1 MPRSASSPRTDGML
15 ASVPQPNRPTTV
27 TRVNDVDFSPAA
39 PDVAPLLDLTD
50 PQVVAD
56 PYAALA
62 ACRSTAPVGW
72 HGALGMYVA
81 TSHAACN
88 AVLRDRAL
96 GRIFQ
101 ERAPEADWDTFNW
114 LHADS
119 ILDSEPPKHTRLRRL
134 IAGAFGRGHVQRLAP
149 RIEELAAGLVQ
160 DCAATVSES
169 GSVDVIE
176 GLAEPLPVLVIA
188 ELLGVPEAD
197 RHLLRPWSQ
206 AIVRM
211 YEMTRTPHEEAEAQR
226 ASREFAAYV
235 EDLAADRARHPG
247 EDLLSD
253 LVAAR
258 DGSDRLSHRELVATA
273 VLLLNAGH
281 EATVNGFGNGMGSW
295 LPSAAYHRYA
305 GSRPPAGADLGLDIG
320 LLVEEMLR
328 HDSPSQLF
336 ERTATQD
343 CVVEGVHVRAGDRVA
358 VLLGAAN
365 RDPLVFEAP
374 DEFRPDRDPNPQ
386 LSFGAGIHFC
396 VGAPLARLELS
407 TSLTAVMRRWPQ
419 LHVVRAT
426 RRPTFVLRGYEQLI
440 VASGLATGSG
450 PTSD

>member
-1 MPRSASSPRTDGML
+1 M
-15 ASVPQPNRPTTV
+15 PTT
-27 TRVNDVDFSPAA
+27 PAA
-39 PDVAPLLDLTD
+39 PDVAAVLDLSAPEVLD
-50 PQVVAD
+50 D
-56 PYAALA
+56 PYPALA
-62 ACRSTAPVGW
+62 AARANAPVGW
-72 HGALGMYVA
+72 HSGLECYLV
-81 TSHAACN
+81 TSHAGCN
-88 AVLRDRAL
+88 AVLRDRSL
-96 GRIFQ
+96 GRIFRDR
-101 ERAPEADWDTFNW
+101 EPESEWGTFNW

-134 IAGAFGRGHVQRLAP
+134 IAGAFGRGHVARLGP
-149 RIEELAAGLVQ
+149 RIAELTSTLLD
-160 DCAATVSES
+160 DCAARIEAD
-169 GSVDVIE
+169 GEVDLIE
-176 GLAEPLPVLVIA
+176 HLAEPLPVLVIA
-188 ELLGVPEAD
+188 ELLGFPEED
-197 RHLLRPWSQ
+197 VHLLRPWSQ

-211 YEMTRTPHEEAEAQR
+211 YEMTRTREDDLAAQQ
-226 ASREFAAYV
+226 ACGEFAAYV
-235 EDLAADRARHPG
+235 QELATHRAAHPG

-258 DGSDRLSHRELVATA
+258 DGYDRLSNRELVATA

-295 LPSAAYHRYA
+295 LPSPSYRRYA
-305 GSRPPAGADLGLDIG
+305 LSRPSVGLSEGPSESPSEGGGDLGLDIA

-343 CVVEGVHVRAGDRVA
+343 TVIEGVSLRAGDRVA

-365 RDPLVFEAP
+365 RDPLVFDAP
-374 DEFRPDRDPNPQ
+374 DDFRPDRDPNPQ

-426 RRPTFVLRGYEQLI
+426 RRPTFVLRGYEHLV
-440 VASGLATGSG
+440 VAPGLNG
-450 PTSD
+450 PGGAVGCRAALNCRRRGHGNRE